1 MRKCDLCDKPATV
14 HSVKIEKG
22 QKIQE
27 HLCDYH
33 AAVAGLV
40 KPSLPKP
47 INELL
52 SNFVKVHSGQIQAGT
67 AGETTC
73 ESCGMTW
80 TEFREH
86 SLLGCPLCYESF
98 EEQLAPLLERAH
110 EGATH
115 HIGKVP
121 KRAGADEHRQ
131 QRLLAMRKR
140 LAEAV
145 ASEDYELAARLRD
158 EIRQYEE
165 TPG

>member
-1 MRKCDLCDKPATV
+1 MKKCDHCDKSATF
-14 HSVKIEKG
+14 HSTKIEKG
-22 QKIQE
+22 KKIQE
-27 HLCDYH
+27 HLCDFH
-33 AAVAGLV
+33 AAQAGLV
-40 KPSLPKP
+40 KQALPKP

-52 SNFVKVHSGQIQAGT
+52 SNFVKVHSGQAGQT
-67 AGETTC
+67 EPTCTTC
-73 ESCGMTW
+73 NMTW

-86 SLLGCPLCYESF
+86 SLLGCPSCYNSF

-121 KRAGADEHRQ
+121 HRAGADEHRQ

-140 LAEAV
+140 LSEAV

-165 TPG
+165 TR